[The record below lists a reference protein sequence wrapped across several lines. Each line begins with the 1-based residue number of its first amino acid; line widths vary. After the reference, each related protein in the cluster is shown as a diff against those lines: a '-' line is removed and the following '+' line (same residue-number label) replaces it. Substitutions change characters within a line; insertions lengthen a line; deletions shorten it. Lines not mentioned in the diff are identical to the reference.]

1 MQLPNHPIRQA
12 TSILVTGG
20 TGFLGSYLLR
30 YLLAYG
36 YTDISALCRPDSRFD
51 LLGEDKNRIKWIETD
66 ILDIQDLLQA
76 TEGVD
81 RVFHCAA
88 YISFKASERKKMI
101 RANQEGTAN
110 VVNACLESGVGK
122 LIHASSIAAIGR
134 GKREKMVYETTK
146 WENNRLNSDYSISKF
161 LSEQEVWRGQAEGL
175 ETAIV
180 NPSLILGSG
189 YWDGFNTQRIFRLA
203 WRSFPWYATGGTGIV
218 DVRDVA
224 RMMIFLG
231 ESPISGERFICNSA
245 NWSFYRLSSR
255 IAAELGTN
263 PPRFKFGPL
272 LRMVAPPLA
281 RLQSLFTGQTPSIT
295 RQTARMT
302 SKIYEYSNDK
312 SIREL
317 NWTYIPPEKTIQ
329 ETAAQLK
336 QAGKEGWAPKVLD
349 LY

>member
-1 MQLPNHPIRQA
+1 MLLPNHPIRQE

-36 YTDISALCRPDSRFD
+36 YTDIRALCRPDSRFD
-51 LLGEDKNRIKWIETD
+51 LLGEDKKRIRWIEAD
-66 ILDIQDLLQA
+66 ILDIQDLLEA
-76 TEGVD
+76 FEGVG

-88 YISFKASERKKMI
+88 KISFKTSERKKMI
-101 RANQEGTAN
+101 RANQEGTGN
-110 VVNACLESGVGK
+110 VVNACLESGVRK

-134 GKREKMVYETTK
+134 GKREMVVRETSK
-146 WENNRLNSDYSISKF
+146 WETSPLNSDYSISKF

-189 YWDGFNTQRIFRLA
+189 YWDGFNTQRIFKLA
-203 WRSFPWYATGGTGIV
+203 WKSFPWYATGATGIV

-231 ESPISGERFICNSA
+231 ESAISGERYICNSA
-245 NWSFYRLSSR
+245 NWSFRRLSEQ
-255 IAAELGTN
+255 IAGELGAK
-263 PPRFKFGPL
+263 PPRFRFGPL
-272 LRMVAPPLA
+272 LRIIAPPLA
-281 RLQSLFTGQTPSIT
+281 RMHSLFTGQTPSVT

-302 SKIYEYSNDK
+302 SKSYEYSNEK
-312 SIREL
+312 SVRDL
-317 NWTYIPPEKTIQ
+317 HWVYIPPEKTIR
-329 ETAAQLK
+329 ETAAQMK
-336 QAGKEGWAPKVLD
+336 EASVEGWAPKVLD
-349 LY
+349 LH